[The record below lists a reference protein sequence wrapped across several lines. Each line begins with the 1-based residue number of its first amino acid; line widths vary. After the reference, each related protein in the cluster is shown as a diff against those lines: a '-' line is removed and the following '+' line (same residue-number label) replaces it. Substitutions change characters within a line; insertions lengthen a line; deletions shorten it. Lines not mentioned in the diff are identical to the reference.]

1 MDVDD
6 GSKEGGDQNSDK
18 KDDKE
23 GKPARRKRQADTTA
37 KTSTQPNTKAT
48 TQGPT
53 SPKSTTPKSAKMVPG
68 KVSLMFCTHSRLE
81 YTEVSG
87 LAILFLYSSNF
98 VLGGGNTMSKQMEIY
113 VNLVFLLSLF
123 LRYSLQTGKSMA

>member
-18 KDDKE
+18 KDDKD

-37 KTSTQPNTKAT
+37 KTSTQASTKAT
-48 TQGPT
+48 TQGPI

-68 KVSLMFCTHSRLE
+68 KVSLMFCTHFRPE

-87 LAILFLYSSNF
+87 LAILFLYS
-98 VLGGGNTMSKQMEIY
+98 
-113 VNLVFLLSLF
+113 
-123 LRYSLQTGKSMA
+123 